1 MKVEIGALVEKE
13 YGQLVK
19 DEISQVKGVEYVFL
33 QQGAQTIYLTKNN
46 SGASVKH
53 PLLR

>member
-33 QQGAQTIYLTKNN
+33 QQVALTIYLIKNN
-46 SGASVKH
+46 LGTLVKH
-53 PLLR
+53 Q

>member
-19 DEISQVKGVEYVFL
+19 DEISQVKGVEYVFCNRSL
-33 QQGAQTIYLTKNN
+33 
-46 SGASVKH
+46 
-53 PLLR
+53 